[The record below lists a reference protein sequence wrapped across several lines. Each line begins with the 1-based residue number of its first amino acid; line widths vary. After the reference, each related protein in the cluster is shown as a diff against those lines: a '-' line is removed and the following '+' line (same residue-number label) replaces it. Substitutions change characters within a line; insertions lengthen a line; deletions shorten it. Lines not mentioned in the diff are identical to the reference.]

1 MAIKVYLNSVP
12 ASGAAPVTGTCRV
25 QVTCSSGDLSYALN
39 SGKYYVAVYADG
51 SLLRS
56 SITNLT
62 GSSAT
67 SITVTTGSITLS
79 DPGTYSLVAYLTDS
93 SGKSLGY
100 SSGSRSVTVTG
111 NSYETTIN
119 YYGHGQKLA
128 TVYVDGGDDHTVRSY
143 TYSGWTLSGYASRT
157 SSTSIAYDVGD
168 TITASTSGDATINL
182 YAVYYNESTIN
193 CYYGVNKGGSGSPNK
208 RTKRQYMVNTSATGT
223 NTNIYDNI
231 NLPEFSAANSTV
243 TTLNRTWTVI
253 GWRTDTEANDY
264 EYGSGVEI
272 AVKASTSDFYAVY
285 KNTDGIKVTYN
296 ANGGSGSMASA
307 TVAGALYY
315 NTNGNN
321 SQLTVTPRSC
331 TFTPPTGKQFKGWST
346 TASGDIVT
354 SVKTVYNLTFYAQWE
369 SARPDD
375 WEWSGYL
382 TLNGTRTPYNMVAGG
397 QPPMVQQSD
406 GTYYAYYMGASEW
419 NNFRARIQ
427 KFADYLGVS
436 LSYLDIN
443 GSSVS
448 AGQKMMKSEAQCVVN
463 MLNALDPPTAPPT
476 VTNSISVRFFTG
488 IRDSLNSIK

>member
-1 MAIKVYLNSVP
+1 MATIAVRSKGEDWVTVRVSGMSSGVATINLYYRKSSASTNTHDATYNKADFSVSSGTYYCDHTFEGLVAGTAYTFTVNYYNS
-12 ASGAAPVTGTCRV
+12 SGARV
-25 QVTCSSGDLSYALN
+25 DQNTCSATTDAP
-39 SGKYYVAVYADG
+39 AV
-51 SLLRS
+51 
-56 SITNLT
+56 T
-62 GSSAT
+62 
-67 SITVTTGSITLS
+67 
-79 DPGTYSLVAYLTDS
+79 
-93 SGKSLGY
+93 
-100 SSGSRSVTVTG
+100 
-111 NSYETTIN
+111 YETTIN

-143 TYSGWTLSGYASRT
+143 TYSGWILSGYASRT

-193 CYYGVNKGGSGSPNK
+193 CYYGVNKGGDGSPNK

-231 NLPEFSAANSTV
+231 NLPGFSSANSTV
-243 TTLNRTWTVI
+243 TTLNKTWTAI

-264 EYGSGVEI
+264 EYGPGVEI

-307 TVAGALYY
+307 TVSGTLYY
-315 NTNGNN
+315 NTNGDN
-321 SQLTVTPRSC
+321 SLLTVTPRSC
-331 TFTPPTGKQFKGWST
+331 TFTPPSGKQFKGWST
-346 TASGDIVT
+346 TSSGKIVT
-354 SVKTVYNLTFYAQWE
+354 SVDTAYNLTFYAQWE
-369 SARPDD
+369 TARPDD

-406 GTYYAYYMGASEW
+406 GTYYAYYMGAAEW

-427 KFADYLGVS
+427 EFADYLGVS

-463 MLNALDPPTAPPT
+463 MLNALDPPTAPPA

-488 IRDSLNSIK
+488 IRDSLNSIP